1 MDVADIPVSPLDW
14 IRYRLQKAGYSV
26 AEITGR
32 DLAVDYSKATPV
44 LANVPSEEQSDKVLT
59 TRRFNS
65 GKLDAIILN
74 VSGSTGISL
83 HASEKFSD
91 KRPRHMIVAQPAQ
104 DINIFMQML
113 GRIHRTGQVVLP
125 DYTILNVDLP
135 AEKRPTALLSK
146 KMKSLNANTSSN
158 TESATSVQSV
168 DILNKY
174 GDQVVADYLQ
184 ENIDLAQAMNIE
196 VSEDAAED
204 IARRVTGRLA
214 LMPVETQHRFYSE
227 VEEQYQSLIDYLNK
241 TNQNDLEPRT
251 FDFDAKETRRE
262 TLVKASGESPF
273 EQAADYIE
281 FSIKAQGKAMTP
293 DEIKAEISD
302 NLQGK
307 QPSEHA
313 ADMVASLNEKYQA
326 FVAEQ
331 QSDSAREKAAG
342 AKMAGERFILQHPI
356 GSTWRVEIND
366 DHYNAVII
374 NIKNSHKSAGNPF
387 SLSKTTVTIAV
398 NGSLR
403 QVSVPATQ
411 FEKITTSQIYSY
423 GPYQASVDRYFS
435 SRVADERETAKMIT
449 GNLLA
454 AYGELSGVHGT
465 IVNFSRA
472 DGSVDQGILLPKRF
486 DFKQNTSGDYRFKSG
501 SDAYKFLRESNS
513 KGVDKIGVQNRE
525 QTVRVTLD
533 SNGIAISVPKSKA
546 KGGKYFGDTA
556 LTKITGDF
564 VSAGGMMNAYVDK
577 QNAEAAI
584 DTLIKKT
591 ALYAIPS
598 MAEEARKIVGDEMP
612 EPTASV
618 ESTGNKLN
626 SKANDYTSEH
636 GMSAK
641 DLQAIIA
648 KALPAHLRERVKVAQ
663 SRSNTARQ
671 SARSEDNGL
680 IDEAV
685 YDPATARADAPAA
698 PWQ

>member
-1 MDVADIPVSPLDW
+1 
-14 IRYRLQKAGYSV
+14 
-26 AEITGR
+26 
-32 DLAVDYSKATPV
+32 
-44 LANVPSEEQSDKVLT
+44 
-59 TRRFNS
+59 
-65 GKLDAIILN
+65 
-74 VSGSTGISL
+74 
-83 HASEKFSD
+83 
-91 KRPRHMIVAQPAQ
+91 
-104 DINIFMQML
+104 
-113 GRIHRTGQVVLP
+113 
-125 DYTILNVDLP
+125 
-135 AEKRPTALLSK
+135 
-146 KMKSLNANTSSN
+146 MKSLNANTSSN

-196 VSEDAAED
+196 VSADAAED

-411 FEKITTSQIYSY
+411 FEKITTSQI
-423 GPYQASVDRYFS
+423 
-435 SRVADERETAKMIT
+435 
-449 GNLLA
+449 
-454 AYGELSGVHGT
+454 
-465 IVNFSRA
+465 
-472 DGSVDQGILLPKRF
+472 
-486 DFKQNTSGDYRFKSG
+486 
-501 SDAYKFLRESNS
+501 
-513 KGVDKIGVQNRE
+513 
-525 QTVRVTLD
+525 
-533 SNGIAISVPKSKA
+533 
-546 KGGKYFGDTA
+546 
-556 LTKITGDF
+556 
-564 VSAGGMMNAYVDK
+564 
-577 QNAEAAI
+577 
-584 DTLIKKT
+584 
-591 ALYAIPS
+591 
-598 MAEEARKIVGDEMP
+598 
-612 EPTASV
+612 
-618 ESTGNKLN
+618 
-626 SKANDYTSEH
+626 
-636 GMSAK
+636 
-641 DLQAIIA
+641 
-648 KALPAHLRERVKVAQ
+648 
-663 SRSNTARQ
+663 
-671 SARSEDNGL
+671 
-680 IDEAV
+680 
-685 YDPATARADAPAA
+685 
-698 PWQ
+698 